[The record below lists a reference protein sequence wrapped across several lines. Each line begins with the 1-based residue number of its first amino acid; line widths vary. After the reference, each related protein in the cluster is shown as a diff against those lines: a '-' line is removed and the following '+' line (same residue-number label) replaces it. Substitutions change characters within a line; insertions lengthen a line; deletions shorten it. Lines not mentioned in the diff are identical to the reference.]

1 MTVTTPRKKL
11 TRRTPEEVETF
22 KSLVLSAIPTE
33 TDARIGIREIGIK
46 LGMLKTGRKWPRR
59 SVQRRLNEALAGL
72 VRDGKIERVG
82 QSKASA
88 YRRL

>member
-1 MTVTTPRKKL
+1 MTAPRKL
-11 TRRTPEEVETF
+11 TRRTPEELEEFRSRVF
-22 KSLVLSAIPTE
+22 SVIPTD
-33 TDARIGIREIGIK
+33 DASIGIREIGIK

>member
-1 MTVTTPRKKL
+1 MTAPRKKL
-11 TRRTPEEVETF
+11 IRRTPEELEAFRT
-22 KSLVLSAIPTE
+22 LVLSSIPTE
-33 TDARIGIREIGIK
+33 AGASVGIREIGIK

>member
-1 MTVTTPRKKL
+1 MTAPRKL
-11 TRRTPEEVETF
+11 TRRTPEELETF
-22 KSLVLSAIPTE
+22 KDSVLATIPTE
-33 TDARIGIREIGIK
+33 PDARIGIREIGIK

-59 SVQRRLNEALAGL
+59 SVQRRLNEALADL